1 MDYSPIIAWAER
13 HLVSGVQLVTADGKW
28 CVIFHKMT
36 NLQKLFPSNLDTV
49 PERLTNM
56 RKIIEKKRKEIPTIL
71 FAQLTDGSLWGVFS
85 FFIYFFYN
93 SRCHPFHTILN
104 RALIQTKK
112 LHKRAFQNLSWNIG
126 AQINVQQ
133 SRQNLHFKNSCS
145 TVQLDNMWIL
155 HHHCLNSGHE

>member
-36 NLQKLFPSNLDTV
+36 NLQKLSPSNLDTV

-56 RKIIEKKRKEIPTIL
+56 RKIIEKKRNTRYSFCATYRWFL
-71 FAQLTDGSLWGVFS
+71 MGFFS
-85 FFIYFFYN
+85 FFLYFYN

-112 LHKRAFQNLSWNIG
+112 LHNRAFQNLSWSIG

-133 SRQNLHFKNSCS
+133 SRQNLHFKNSCC

>member
-56 RKIIEKKRKEIPTIL
+56 TKIIEKKEIPAIL
-71 FAQLTDGSLWGVFS
+71 FAQLTDGSLWGFS

-104 RALIQTKK
+104 HALIQTKK

>member
-56 RKIIEKKRKEIPTIL
+56 RKIIEKKEKKYPL
-71 FAQLTDGSLWGVFS
+71 FFLRNLQMVPYGVFFLS
-85 FFIYFFYN
+85 LFIFFYN

-104 RALIQTKK
+104 HALIQTKK
-112 LHKRAFQNLSWNIG
+112 LHKRDFQNLSWSIG

-133 SRQNLHFKNSCS
+133 SRQNLHFKNSCC